1 LSIIKLIRGSR
12 MFLKG
17 QEKVQILWEGSSSL
31 SFFGKRIKG
40 EGTAGSHL
48 DLVDLGEGG
57 P

>member
-1 LSIIKLIRGSR
+1 